1 MIWPATILLFTQIA
15 TVWQA
20 LRISVVRRGLRIAAT
35 VLFVLSMIA
44 AVANL
49 FAAKNSAFVAFAF
62 LAATVL
68 YFMAPFSIVQHV
80 GYRRTVDQ
88 ETMLGALAT
97 YLFIGIAFAFAYRLV
112 GAAQASPFFGA
123 RGDGTVSQGEVTLS
137 IADVDLVHVSLRA
150 LVTSVRAPAPLEAAE
165 GGPR

>member
-1 MIWPATILLFTQIA
+1 
-15 TVWQA
+15 

-68 YFMAPFSIVQHV
+68 YFVAPFSIVRHV

-97 YLFIGIAFAFAYRLV
+97 YLFIGMALAFAYRLV

-123 RGDGTVSQGEVTLS
+123 RGDGTVSQDGIVDAALLVDREVWPALERGVEG
-137 IADVDLVHVSLRA
+137 IARRFAGRMRLRLLGPIA
-150 LVTSVRAPAPLEAAE
+150 PDDFTDERATEE
-165 GGPR
+165 G

>member
-68 YFMAPFSIVQHV
+68 YFVAPFSIVQHV

-112 GAAQASPFFGA
+112 GAAQGSPSTPTGTRWSMASCSSCSRSWSGSAA
-123 RGDGTVSQGEVTLS
+123 RCSCSASGWRSSKSNSDCATT
-137 IADVDLVHVSLRA
+137 
-150 LVTSVRAPAPLEAAE
+150 T
-165 GGPR
+165 